1 MPLSVSGTSQKFS
14 PLTRDLGYSRSF
26 DGHDTDPMVSL
37 LSDLRRR
44 HVFRV
49 VALYIVG
56 AWLLLQ
62 MADVIFPGIGIP
74 ESSIRFVI
82 IGIIVGFPIA
92 LVFGWMYEITPQGI
106 VRTAPLSETD
116 QGPDLSLR
124 GTDYIILGALA
135 LVAVSITYGL
145 IVKLSDIA
153 EIEPASVELMAFPL
167 PDKPSIAV
175 LPFDNMSGDP
185 EQEYFV
191 DGMTEDLITDLS
203 KISGLFVIARN
214 SVFTYKN
221 QPVLVSSVAE
231 ELGVRFVLEG
241 SVRRSGNN
249 VRINAQLID
258 ALTGGHVWAERYDD
272 VNDDIFALQD
282 RVIEK
287 IVSALELK
295 LTQSEQVVGRE
306 TTNPE
311 AHDAFLRGWAH
322 YRRNSPEAFAQA
334 IPYFERA
341 IEFDPDYS
349 LAYAALATVYRTIM
363 NNFLSTRNGA
373 WLGLQQLSWTEVE
386 ERRAENLRRAME
398 KPGALTYQA
407 SAFEFSVRGRVDE
420 AIAEAANA
428 IEVEPN
434 NPIGYEAL
442 AAALIQGGRPV
453 EGVEAIQQAMRL
465 DPRHPHQY
473 LFWLGLARFNL
484 EQFEQSTETLRSAT
498 QGNPT
503 DGRSLVV
510 LAAALGQ
517 LGHTDEAMLT
527 IDALN
532 RLGDEHHE
540 TQEGVNLLLFGPY
553 TLEDVGLWTLNL
565 ADDRERL
572 REGLRLA
579 GVPESGEDTQVS
591 PSFIPGATSID
602 VVEAKQLYDRGVT
615 FIDTRPEVDWNT
627 GHVAGAVLLEL
638 EKMFTEEAL
647 SKLIDPAEEAVIYCQ
662 GSRCLRS
669 SKATEEA
676 VVWGF
681 EKIYYFRDG
690 YPAWKTAAF
699 PIESD

>member
-1 MPLSVSGTSQKFS
+1 MAS
-14 PLTRDLGYSRSF
+14 
-26 DGHDTDPMVSL
+26 DTNHIVSL
-37 LSDLRRR
+37 LGDLRRR

-62 MADVIFPGIGIP
+62 FADVTFPGLGIP
-74 ESSIRFVI
+74 ETAIRFVI
-82 IGIIVGFPIA
+82 IGVIVGFPIA

-124 GTDYIILGALA
+124 GTDYVILGALV

-145 IVKLSDIA
+145 IVKLSNVA
-153 EIEPASVELMAFPL
+153 EIEPARVERMAFPL

-175 LPFDNMSGDP
+175 LPFDNMTGDP

-221 QPVLVSSVAE
+221 QPVLVSKVAE

-241 SVRRSGNN
+241 SVRRAGNT

-272 VNDDIFALQD
+272 VADDIFELQD

-287 IVSALELK
+287 IVSALELN
-295 LTQSEQVVGRE
+295 LTQSEQAVSRE

-322 YRRNSPEAFAQA
+322 YRRNAPEAFAQA

-349 LAYAALATVYRTIM
+349 LAYAALATVYRKVM
-363 NNFLSTRNGA
+363 DNYLSTRNGA
-373 WLGLQQLSWTEVE
+373 WLGLQRLSWTEVE

-398 KPGALTYQA
+398 NPGALTYQA
-407 SAFEFSVRGRVDE
+407 SAFEFSVRGRIDE
-420 AIAEAANA
+420 AIAEAASA

-434 NPIGYEAL
+434 NPVGYEAL
-442 AAALIQGGRPV
+442 AAALIQGGRPA
-453 EGVEAIQQAMRL
+453 EGAEAIHEAMRL
-465 DPRHPHQY
+465 DPRYPYEY
-473 LFWLGLARFNL
+473 LFWLGLAQFNL
-484 EQFEQSTETLRSAT
+484 EHFEQSAETLNSAT
-498 QGNPT
+498 QGNPA
-503 DGRSLVV
+503 DGRSLIV

-517 LGHTDEAMLT
+517 LGRTDKAMLT

-532 RLGDEHHE
+532 RLSVELHDI
-540 TQEGVNLLLFGPY
+540 QEGVDFLLFGPY
-553 TLEDVGLWTLNL
+553 TLEDVDLWTFNV

-579 GVPESGEDTQVS
+579 GLPETGEDTGVS
-591 PSFIPGATSID
+591 PSFIPGAISID
-602 VVEAKQLYDRGVT
+602 VVEARQLYDRGVM

-627 GHVAGAVLLEL
+627 GHVAGAVPLEL
-638 EKMFTEEAL
+638 EEMFTEEAL
-647 SKLIDPAEEAVIYCQ
+647 SKLIDRAEETVIYCQ

-669 SKATEEA
+669 SKATEKA
-676 VVWGF
+676 ILWGF

-690 YPAWKTAAF
+690 FPAWKAAAY

>member
-1 MPLSVSGTSQKFS
+1 M
-14 PLTRDLGYSRSF
+14 D
-26 DGHDTDPMVSL
+26 SL
-37 LSDLRRR
+37 LGDLRRR

-62 MADVIFPGIGIP
+62 FADVTFPALGIP
-74 ESSIRFVI
+74 GTAIRFVI
-82 IGIIVGFPIA
+82 IGVIVGFPIA

-124 GTDYIILGALA
+124 SADYAILGALV

-145 IVKLSDIA
+145 IVKLSDVA
-153 EIEPASVELMAFPL
+153 EIELASVERMAFPL

-175 LPFDNMSGDP
+175 LPFDNMTGDP

-221 QPVLVSSVAE
+221 RPVLISNVAE

-241 SVRRSGNN
+241 SVRRAGNT

-287 IVSALELK
+287 IVSALELN
-295 LTQSEQVVGRE
+295 LTQSEQAIVHE

-349 LAYAALATVYRTIM
+349 LAYAALATVYKKVM
-363 NNFLSTRNGA
+363 GNYLSTRNGA
-373 WLGLQQLSWTEVE
+373 WLGLQKLSWTDIE
-386 ERRAENLRRAME
+386 ERRAENLRRAM
-398 KPGALTYQA
+398 KNPGALTYQGL
-407 SAFEFSVRGRVDE
+407 AFEFSVRGRIDE
-420 AIAEAANA
+420 AIAAAASA
-428 IEVEPN
+428 IEAEPN
-434 NPIGYEAL
+434 NPVGYEAL
-442 AAALIQGGRPV
+442 AAALIQGGRPA
-453 EGVEAIQQAMRL
+453 EGAEAIQEAMRL
-465 DPRHPHQY
+465 DPRHPYEY
-473 LFWLGLARFNL
+473 LFWLGLAQFSL
-484 EQFEQSTETLRSAT
+484 EHFEQSAETLITAT
-498 QGNPT
+498 QGNPA
-503 DGRSLVV
+503 DGRSLIV

-517 LGHTDEAMLT
+517 LGRTDKAMLT
-527 IDALN
+527 IDAVN
-532 RLGDEHHE
+532 RLSVEHHE
-540 TQEGVNLLLFGPY
+540 IKEGIDFLLFGAY
-553 TLEDVGLWTLNL
+553 TLEDVDLWTFNV

-579 GVPESGEDTQVS
+579 GLPETGEDTEVS
-591 PSFIPGATSID
+591 PSFVPGATSID
-602 VVEAKQLYDRGVT
+602 VVEARQLYDRGVM

-638 EKMFTEEAL
+638 EEMFTEEAL
-647 SKLIDPAEEAVIYCQ
+647 SKQIDRAEEAVIYCQ

-669 SKATEEA
+669 SKATEKA
-676 VVWGF
+676 ILWGF
-681 EKIYYFRDG
+681 EKIYYFRAG
-690 YPAWKTAAF
+690 FPAWKAAAY
-699 PIESD
+699 PIESE